1 LKARLP
7 VPAELLGPAHRVSER
22 RGAQAAEV
30 LPPRDAATH
39 EIGPLQHAHVLG
51 GGWERHPQRR
61 GELAEVALPARELP
75 DDRAAGR
82 VRERV
87 EDEVEPRGLI
97 YYHVVYYT
105 IWFHDSRQKFF
116 VVRAGPASDSWCL
129 TRDNCRGRMRDSCRG
144 YAAHRGSMMSKRPR
158 KHLTRR
164 EREIVDAVFALGNR
178 ASVEDI
184 RSRLTEPPGDSAIR
198 VMLGRLERKGA
209 VKRQPDGL
217 RNLYSAAVS
226 PTIAKR
232 SALQHYLQTFFG
244 GSLTRMMKT
253 LVAESSFSEAE
264 LDDLRLEIERVR
276 KERRAR

>member
-1 LKARLP
+1 
-7 VPAELLGPAHRVSER
+7 
-22 RGAQAAEV
+22 
-30 LPPRDAATH
+30 
-39 EIGPLQHAHVLG
+39 
-51 GGWERHPQRR
+51 
-61 GELAEVALPARELP
+61 
-75 DDRAAGR
+75 
-82 VRERV
+82 
-87 EDEVEPRGLI
+87 
-97 YYHVVYYT
+97 
-105 IWFHDSRQKFF
+105 
-116 VVRAGPASDSWCL
+116 
-129 TRDNCRGRMRDSCRG
+129 
-144 YAAHRGSMMSKRPR
+144 MSKRPR

-184 RSRLTEPPGDSAIR
+184 RSRLTEPPSDSAIR

-244 GSLTRMMKT
+244 GSVTRMMKT

>member
-1 LKARLP
+1 MA
-7 VPAELLGPAHRVSER
+7 
-22 RGAQAAEV
+22 
-30 LPPRDAATH
+30 
-39 EIGPLQHAHVLG
+39 
-51 GGWERHPQRR
+51 
-61 GELAEVALPARELP
+61 
-75 DDRAAGR
+75 
-82 VRERV
+82 
-87 EDEVEPRGLI
+87 
-97 YYHVVYYT
+97 
-105 IWFHDSRQKFF
+105 
-116 VVRAGPASDSWCL
+116 
-129 TRDNCRGRMRDSCRG
+129 
-144 YAAHRGSMMSKRPR
+144 KRPR

-209 VKRQPDGL
+209 VKRHPDGL

-226 PTIAKR
+226 PSIAKR
-232 SALQHYLQTFFG
+232 SALQHYLRTFFG

-276 KERRAR
+276 KGRSER